1 MSGVREVSRDPW
13 CKHRTAFDDKKFPV
27 CKAGVNY
34 HEFKVA
40 GEYGKYYGDQMPC
53 LGRSVT
59 DAKTR
64 CQKFENWTREEIDA
78 RRRKVEATMDRI
90 RKAMAA
96 IMEAADGKRGVGGQ
110 VTCPNCSKP
119 LHYSIA
125 RVNGHIH
132 AKCETPHC
140 VSFMQ

>member
-1 MSGVREVSRDPW
+1 MREVSRDPW
-13 CKHRTAFDDKKFPV
+13 CKHRTAFDDKTFPV

-78 RRRKVEATMDRI
+78 RRRKVEATIDRI
-90 RKAMAA
+90 RTHCWVSGPF
-96 IMEAADGKRGVGGQ
+96 ADDGCPT
-110 VTCPNCSKP
+110 TCMLPDMHKGPHEWTRDDNITISFASRKD
-119 LHYSIA
+119 
-125 RVNGHIH
+125 GHD
-132 AKCETPHC
+132 
-140 VSFMQ
+140 